1 MDTSH
6 TTHDIQNKKELGTLR
21 GFTLIETLFSIFI
34 FSVSIVAL
42 LSITAGG
49 VADSNFIK
57 KKQTAYLLAQEG
69 IELVRNARDTE
80 MRFGG
85 DWVSF
90 RTGMSPCTS
99 ALPCTIDTYIFA
111 QTGSIAN
118 AMQTCPSN
126 AGCPFLKQNNTIN
139 SSTKGFYQYLDGEE
153 TDFKRSINLG
163 VFKVRPEA
171 EITSTV
177 TWEHG
182 GEEYSIELNESIT
195 GWVRPLPGP

>member
-1 MDTSH
+1 MLHTSH
-6 TTHDIQNKKELGTLR
+6 ISKSVRAGESLR

-69 IELVRNARDTE
+69 IELVRYARDTE

-99 ALPCTIDTYIFA
+99 ALPCTIDTYILA

-126 AGCPFLKQNNTIN
+126 VGCPFLKQNNTA
-139 SSTKGFYQYLDGEE
+139 SSATAGFYQYIDGQE

-163 VFKVRPEA
+163 LLKASPEA
-171 EITSTV
+171 QITSTV

-182 GEEYSIELNESIT
+182 GEEYSIELEEFIT